1 MTTQNKK
8 PAPRKAP
15 AKKPAAAKP
24 STKRTANPTEEEAKD
39 IDRQI
44 DEQVEFNDRDQS
56 GQDLSGLDAMISTA
70 TDENGDSEESLG
82 KDIQA
87 QKAKAE
93 QDAADEAAARAG
105 AAMAVGFC
113 ESLLGMKYPFV
124 SVPKEQKFQIIEKA
138 TPVMRK
144 YGGGLP
150 EWLRPYQEEIELGMV
165 VGTAGVGIFMQVQHH
180 KREEQ
185 KRLIE
190 ERRRRA
196 AEARGERQPATR
208 VDLSANGQGAEEG
221 DARRVDA
228 A

>member
-15 AKKPAAAKP
+15 AKRTAAAKP
-24 STKRTANPTEEEAKD
+24 STKRTANPTDEEIKD

-44 DEQVEFNDRDQS
+44 DEQVEFNERDQA
-56 GQDLSGLDAMISTA
+56 GQDLSGLDAMLNNA
-70 TDENGDSEESLG
+70 NDDQGDDESLG
-82 KDIQA
+82 TDMQA

-124 SVPKEQKFQIIEKA
+124 SVPKEQKHQIIEKA

-165 VGTAGVGIFMQVQHH
+165 VATAGVGIFMQVQHH
-180 KREEQ
+180 KHAEQ
-185 KRLIE
+185 KRLFE

-196 AEARGERQPATR
+196 AEARGERQPDTR
-208 VDLSANGQGAEEG
+208 VDLSADDYAKEG
-221 DARRVDA
+221 DAKRVDA

>member
-8 PAPRKAP
+8 AAPRKAP

-24 STKRTANPTEEEAKD
+24 APTPEKKEPETPAAKPVPPSD
-39 IDRQI
+39 DKP
-44 DEQVEFNDRDQS
+44 DQG
-56 GQDLSGLDAMISTA
+56 GQDLSGLDAMLNNAS
-70 TDENGDSEESLG
+70 DDQGDDESLG
-82 KDIQA
+82 TDIQA

-124 SVPKEQKFQIIEKA
+124 SVPKEQKHQIIEKA

-165 VGTAGVGIFMQVQHH
+165 VATAGVGIFMQVQHH

-208 VDLSANGQGAEEG
+208 VDLSVDDQGAAEG

>member
-24 STKRTANPTEEEAKD
+24 TPAPEKPEPEIPSAKPVPPS
-39 IDRQI
+39 
-44 DEQVEFNDRDQS
+44 DEKPDQG

-70 TDENGDSEESLG
+70 TDENGDSDESLA
-82 KDIQA
+82 KDMQA

-113 ESLLGMKYPFV
+113 ESLLGMKYPYV

-185 KRLIE
+185 KRLL
-190 ERRRRA
+190 
-196 AEARGERQPATR
+196 EARRSRAQGGGQAQPAPAAR
-208 VDLSANGQGAEEG
+208 VDLSTNDDGAKEG

>member
-24 STKRTANPTEEEAKD
+24 APTREKKEPEIPAAKPVAPSD
-39 IDRQI
+39 DKTDAQGG
-44 DEQVEFNDRDQS
+44 
-56 GQDLSGLDAMISTA
+56 GQDLSGLDAMLNNAS
-70 TDENGDSEESLG
+70 DDQGDDESLG
-82 KDIQA
+82 TDIQA

-124 SVPKEQKFQIIEKA
+124 SVPKEQKHQIIEKA

-150 EWLRPYQEEIELGMV
+150 DWLRPYQEEIELGMV
-165 VGTAGVGIFMQVQHH
+165 VATAGVGIFMQVQHH
-180 KREEQ
+180 KHAEQ
-185 KRLIE
+185 KRLFE

-208 VDLSANGQGAEEG
+208 VDLSVDDQAAAEG
-221 DARRVDA
+221 DAKRVDA